1 MGCCVS
7 SLLALPSSCAK
18 NLSEFSN
25 FKFDDFDFIC
35 TVNRITVDLGCL
47 FFATFAAIEV
57 IFGRYEETAD
67 LLSMV
72 NFNWMDVG

>member
-1 MGCCVS
+1 VMGCCVS

-18 NLSEFSN
+18 TLSEFSN

-35 TVNRITVDLGCL
+35 TVITVDLGCL

-57 IFGRYEETAD
+57 IFGRYEDTAD
-67 LLSMV
+67 LFSMA
-72 NFNWMDVG
+72 NFTWMDVG